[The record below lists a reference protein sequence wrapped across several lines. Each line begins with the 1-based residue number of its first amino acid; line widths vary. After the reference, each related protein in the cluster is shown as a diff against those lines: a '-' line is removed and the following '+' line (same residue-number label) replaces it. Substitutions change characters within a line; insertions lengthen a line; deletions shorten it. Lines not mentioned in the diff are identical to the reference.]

1 MARRFGYS
9 WETGGHDAYQHTTV
23 SELGRGDVTYWSQY
37 VTLIWLEI
45 AGHTPLWGPGVF
57 SAHNRVDEVS
67 WHQPRPPKRAFFDG
81 QDLSDDAALKAA
93 QALVGRFGDL

>member
-1 MARRFGYS
+1 M
-9 WETGGHDAYQHTTV
+9 
-23 SELGRGDVTYWSQY
+23 
-37 VTLIWLEI
+37 
-45 AGHTPLWGPGVF
+45 F

-67 WHQPRPPKRAFFDG
+67 WHQLRPPKRAFFDG